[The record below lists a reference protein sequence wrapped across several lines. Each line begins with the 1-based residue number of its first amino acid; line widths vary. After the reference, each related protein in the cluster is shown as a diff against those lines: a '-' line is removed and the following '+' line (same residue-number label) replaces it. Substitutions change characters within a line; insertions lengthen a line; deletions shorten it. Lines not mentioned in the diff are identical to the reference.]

1 MFVDT
6 PKSQGLELEISQLEA
21 RLHDLRSQLD
31 ATTYPSPPSSHTD
44 NKTQWTI
51 PSGELA
57 LYSYL
62 KVNLNL
68 TMNQRLK

>member
-31 ATTYPSPPSSHTD
+31 VTTYPSPPSSHTD
-44 NKTQWTI
+44 TKTQWTI
-51 PSGELA
+51 PSGELV
-57 LYSYL
+57 LYL
-62 KVNLNL
+62 CIKKNLIL
-68 TMNQRLK
+68 TINQRPI